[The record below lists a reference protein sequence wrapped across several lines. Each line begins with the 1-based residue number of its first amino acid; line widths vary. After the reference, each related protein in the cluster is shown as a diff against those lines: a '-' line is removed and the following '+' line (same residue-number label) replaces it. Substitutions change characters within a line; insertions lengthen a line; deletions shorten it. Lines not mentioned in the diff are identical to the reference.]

1 MTLSFTHKGVD
12 NFDGVY
18 GFDID
23 LEKEQLEDSD
33 ANKGTNYLNGMNF
46 GSEFYSSGAPSSGGS
61 NNSTNVKKEGE
72 KQEVADGTEEMKE
85 FSVDENN
92 LNALVGFLN
101 PGMPK
106 EVFLMYL
113 VSMEYI
119 SFQDC
124 NAISNCAFP

>member
-1 MTLSFTHKGVD
+1 M
-12 NFDGVY
+12 Y

-23 LEKEQLEDSD
+23 FEKEKLEDSGT
-33 ANKGTNYLNGMNF
+33 NKGANHLNGTSF
-46 GSEFYSSGAPSSGGS
+46 GNEFYSPGAPSSGGS
-61 NNSTNVKKEGE
+61 NNGTNVKKEGGKE
-72 KQEVADGTEEMKE
+72 EVADGTEEMKE

-119 SFQDC
+119 SFQYC
-124 NAISNCAFP
+124 ITISSCTFP